1 MENKQEED
9 EPMPTFESSEM
20 NPPGSDSP
28 NQMGEPMGEP
38 MGEQTGEPSGEPSGE
53 PMEAPSD
60 ESMGESMEAPSD
72 ESMGESM
79 EAPADESMGESMG
92 ESMEAPSD
100 ESMGKSMGE
109 SMEAP
114 SDESMGESQPSERV
128 DIILKEA
135 GNFRKNKKLKSLK
148 KRLPTMDDDEKDEIR
163 NGVIKEFIR
172 VLKVSKP
179 ATTRKKHG
187 RKLNG
192 LRNSFHESLNL
203 LNGTSKRRPKRK
215 SRKQKMEIPQSMES
229 ESFSEP
235 QP

>member
-20 NPPGSDSP
+20 NPPGSQSD
-28 NQMGEPMGEP
+28 QMEM
-38 MGEQTGEPSGEPSGE
+38 TGSAPSGEQS
-53 PMEAPSD
+53 
-60 ESMGESMEAPSD
+60 GESMEAPS
-72 ESMGESM
+72 
-79 EAPADESMGESMG
+79 GESMG
-92 ESMEAPSD
+92 ESMEAPSG
-100 ESMGKSMGE
+100 ESMDE

-114 SDESMGESQPSERV
+114 SGESMDESMEAPMEAPMEESMGESMGESQPSERV

>member
-20 NPPGSDSP
+20 NPPGSQSD
-28 NQMGEPMGEP
+28 QMEM
-38 MGEQTGEPSGEPSGE
+38 TGSAPSGEQS
-53 PMEAPSD
+53 
-60 ESMGESMEAPSD
+60 GESMEAPS
-72 ESMGESM
+72 
-79 EAPADESMGESMG
+79 GESMG
-92 ESMEAPSD
+92 ESMEAPSG
-100 ESMGKSMGE
+100 ESMDE

-114 SDESMGESQPSERV
+114 SGESMGESMGEPSDESMEAPMEAPMEESMGESMGESQPSERV